1 MPDPV
6 SHGQMMNYLVR
17 NSEDKKR
24 MREYFETNQITTA
37 SNINRPREPKLTQ
50 IFQDFNERN
59 PLADGGMLVKPS
71 TDGSRPGYSEASEK
85 VINFAKQFKEKNG
98 DLPTQQEIIKGTG
111 AGSSTIKRHL
121 KEGIDFKKVLS
132 PGETSKIA
140 GTKSGEKR
148 KIESGVIAPDDKEGL
163 KKLRTKVDK
172 LNRVNNLKNNEQPKK
187 NTIFRIKKNF
197 YRKM

>member
-71 TDGSRPGYSEASEK
+71 ADGSRPGYANPKGNPEFGKTITGLPFGLAYPGPMKQRKVEK
-85 VINFAKQFKEKNG
+85 
-98 DLPTQQEIIKGTG
+98 L
-111 AGSSTIKRHL
+111 
-121 KEGIDFKKVLS
+121 
-132 PGETSKIA
+132 
-140 GTKSGEKR
+140 
-148 KIESGVIAPDDKEGL
+148 
-163 KKLRTKVDK
+163 
-172 LNRVNNLKNNEQPKK
+172 
-187 NTIFRIKKNF
+187 
-197 YRKM
+197 